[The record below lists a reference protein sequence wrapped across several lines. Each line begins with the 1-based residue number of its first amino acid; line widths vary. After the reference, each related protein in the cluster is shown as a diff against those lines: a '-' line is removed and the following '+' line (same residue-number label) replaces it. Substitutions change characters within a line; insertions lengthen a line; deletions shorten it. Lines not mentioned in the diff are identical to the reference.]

1 MKRRPQSPKP
11 TKAPYRNPFAAG
23 SDWVQPKSLEEE
35 IPEVEHSKQKGK
47 NKGSKFHERSE
58 NPKRNDATTK
68 PEKRSKP
75 KPVDTGRVHNDAA
88 PEIMT
93 ARFMLGATKL
103 EDTPKDKLPQFA
115 FFGRSNVGKSSLLST
130 LMGRK
135 GLVKISAAPGK
146 TRELNFFLI
155 NDSFYFVD
163 LPGIGY
169 AKVSITMRDIMAER
183 IREYVEK
190 SRQLKGIVYLV
201 DMRVAG
207 TPLDIETV
215 ETLRSLGK
223 PVLLVGSKRDKL
235 SQADASKSLHTM
247 QERFG
252 LDALPLALSSHTRQ
266 GVAEL
271 WVQIHAALEAPIE

>member
-1 MKRRPQSPKP
+1 MKRRPQPPKP

-35 IPEVEHSKQKGK
+35 IPEEVPTKSKGK
-47 NKGSKFHERSE
+47 TKGDRTENSKRIDTNS
-58 NPKRNDATTK
+58 KL
-68 PEKRSKP
+68 EKRVKT
-75 KPVDTGRVHNDAA
+75 KPVDSGRVHNDAA
-88 PEIMT
+88 PEIVT

-103 EDTPKDKLPQFA
+103 EETPKDKLPQFA

-169 AKVSITMRDIMAER
+169 AKVSITLRDIMAER

-247 QERFG
+247 KERFA
-252 LDALPLALSSHTRQ
+252 LDELPLALSSHTRQ

-271 WVQIHAALEAPIE
+271 WEQIHSALEAPIE